1 MALGLFYVSIWIVLL
16 LKGGTR
22 QILLRTL
29 GLLWFCDGFP
39 AAPWARLANK
49 SRKCFA
55 RKCLVALVV
64 GRLAET
70 IQRLPGS
77 WRGTWQI
84 NGFVFGLGEDVAS
97 QSHP

>member
-1 MALGLFYVSIWIVLL
+1 MWSE
-16 LKGGTR
+16 K
-22 QILLRTL
+22 L
-29 GLLWFCDGFP
+29 GLLRFYDGFP
-39 AAPWARLANK
+39 SAPSARLANK

-55 RKCLVALVV
+55 GKYLITLFL
-64 GRLAET
+64 GHLAESF
-70 IQRLPGS
+70 QRLPGS